1 MAQRPVLWFLGVAGI
16 AGLAAFH
23 AAGSLD
29 RMTSAAPAP
38 ASAASSPAVPATA
51 ERVLTVNAD
60 YRGHYLVHPS
70 IDNYRVRMMVDTGA
84 SLIVLTD
91 GDARALGIRPDR
103 SAYSVALGTA
113 NGVVRGGQGDAARS
127 PARRHLGPRCRG
139 RGDAGRRALDQPARH
154 LLPAPTAQLSGRGA
168 AAWSCAAERRV
179 SVPNPMPIRYAA
191 LAFPLHHA
199 QAAFM

>member
-38 ASAASSPAVPATA
+38 ASAASSPAMPATA
-51 ERVLTVNAD
+51 ERALTVNAD

-103 SAYSVALGTA
+103 SAYSVSLGTA
-113 NGVVRGGQGDAARS
+113 NGVVRGAKTMLREVRLGDISVRDVEAVVMPAGALSISLLGTSFLRRLRS
-127 PARRHLGPRCRG
+127 YQVEGGRMVLRG
-139 RGDAGRRALDQPARH
+139 
-154 LLPAPTAQLSGRGA
+154 
-168 AAWSCAAERRV
+168 
-179 SVPNPMPIRYAA
+179 
-191 LAFPLHHA
+191 
-199 QAAFM
+199 

>member
-38 ASAASSPAVPATA
+38 ASAASSPAMPATA

-103 SAYSVALGTA
+103 SAYSVSLGTA
-113 NGVVRGGQGDAARS
+113 NGVVRGAKTMLREVRLGDISVRDVEAVVMPAGALSISLLGTSFLRRLRS
-127 PARRHLGPRCRG
+127 YQVEGGRMVLRG
-139 RGDAGRRALDQPARH
+139 
-154 LLPAPTAQLSGRGA
+154 
-168 AAWSCAAERRV
+168 
-179 SVPNPMPIRYAA
+179 
-191 LAFPLHHA
+191 
-199 QAAFM
+199 